1 VPRRVLI
8 LAGGGGHTGFGYALA
23 EVLHKKFSL
32 SFLVPKGDY
41 FSERRLR
48 VFGEV
53 GFLTKPRDPKT
64 QFQNFAVRL
73 TKAFIESMRQTFHG
87 FDFVISTGSNFCIPP
102 AIMAWTKG
110 IPLINVEG
118 AIRFI
123 KPSKTAR
130 ILQPFS
136 TITALQWKEQTRMLK
151 GVVVGPIFFKSQIKP
166 WNGGYIL
173 VTGGTYGHKP
183 LFDELVKSSL
193 HNIVLQ
199 TGKIDPAPYIKEHPE
214 WKVITITER
223 FQELLAGA
231 ELVITHN
238 GSTILEAVAYGK
250 PTLLVPNPEWTRTA
264 GVKDAEYFVKKVN
277 AVLVSDI
284 ELENLLN
291 AIDEARKR
299 RVPMLPNGAKNLANE
314 ITKLATH

>member
-23 EVLHKKFSL
+23 QVLHKEFSL

-41 FSERRLR
+41 FSKRRLR

-64 QFQNFAVRL
+64 QFQDFAVRL

-110 IPLINVEG
+110 IPLINIEA

-130 ILQPFS
+130 ILQPLS
-136 TITALQWKEQTRMLK
+136 TITALQWKEQARMLK
-151 GVVVGPIFFKSQIKP
+151 GVVVGPIFFRPAIEP

-183 LFDELVKSSL
+183 LFDELAKSKL

-199 TGKIDPAPYIKEHPE
+199 TGKINPAPYIKEHPE
-214 WKVITITER
+214 WKVTTMTER
-223 FQELLAGA
+223 FQELLAGT

-277 AVLVSDI
+277 GVLVPDI
-284 ELENLLN
+284 KLENLLE

-299 RVPMLPNGAKNLANE
+299 RVPTLPNGAENLADMMA
-314 ITKLATH
+314 KLP